1 MTRVLLSDHFAEN
14 YFTISLQNLL
24 KLTQIPELLQT
35 DGTRWPGVGGKRREN
50 RFGMIGGVETE
61 EKGGRSLTSL
71 L

>member
-1 MTRVLLSDHFAEN
+1 MIHIAES
-14 YFTISLQNLL
+14 YFTKSLQTLL
-24 KLTQIPELLQT
+24 KHAQIPELLQT

-61 EKGGRSLTSL
+61 EKGGGSLTSL